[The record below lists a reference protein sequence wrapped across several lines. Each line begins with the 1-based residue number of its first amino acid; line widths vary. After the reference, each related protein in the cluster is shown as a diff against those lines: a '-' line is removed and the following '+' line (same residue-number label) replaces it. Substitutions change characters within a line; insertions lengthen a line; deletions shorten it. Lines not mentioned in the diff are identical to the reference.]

1 MNDIGDIPQEVYDI
15 YQRLEDAGY
24 EAYFVG
30 GCVRD
35 LINKKEP
42 HDWDIATNAR
52 PDDILKVFPDSV
64 YENNFGTVGV
74 KTEHEQFPIVEVTT
88 YRTESTYSD
97 FRRPDEISFADTI
110 EQDLSRRDFTM
121 NAIAARIEGDT
132 IVFKDPYKG
141 KEDLAQ
147 SILRCV
153 GEAEERFKED
163 ALRMMRAVRFAAQ
176 LDVQIEK
183 KTEQALMRYASLLS
197 HIAKERIRDEFVKI
211 LLSDRAAWGV
221 EALRIYGLL
230 KYSIPE
236 LLEGVGVEQNKHH
249 IYTVW
254 EHNLRALDYAAQK
267 NYSLQI
273 RLGALLHDVGKP
285 RTKEGDG
292 ENSTFYN
299 HEVVGAKMT
308 RYIMKRLGFSKKDIQ
323 HVSHLV
329 RHHLFYYNVGEVSEA
344 GVRRFLSRVGV
355 EYIDDLMKIREADR
369 IGSGVPKAVP
379 YKLRHL
385 RFMIEKVRRDPL
397 SPKMLAIDGSDL
409 MKQGVTPG
417 PRMGMILAI
426 LLEDILD
433 DPSHNTKDY
442 LLKKAKELNTLS
454 DTELKEKEA
463 KAQEK
468 KNEWEEGIEKEM
480 RKKYNI

>member
-1 MNDIGDIPQEVYDI
+1 MNDIHDIPQEVYDI
-15 YQRLEDAGY
+15 YQKLEDAGH

-35 LINKKEP
+35 LINQKEP
-42 HDWDIATNAR
+42 HDWDIATSAR
-52 PDDILKVFPDSV
+52 PDDILEVFPDSV

-74 KTEHEQFPIVEVTT
+74 KTENEQFPIVEVTT

-97 FRRPDEISFADTI
+97 FRRPDEIVFADTI
-110 EQDLSRRDFTM
+110 EEDLSRRDFTM
-121 NAIAARIEGDT
+121 NAIAARIERDT

-153 GEAEERFKED
+153 GDAEERFKED

-183 KTEQALMRYASLLS
+183 KTQEALIQHAPLLS

-211 LLSDRAAWGV
+211 ILSDKAAWGV
-221 EALRIYGLL
+221 EALRVYKLL
-230 KYSIPE
+230 EHIIPE
-236 LLEGVGVEQNKHH
+236 LLEGVGVGQNKHH

-254 EHNLRALDYAAQK
+254 EHNLRALDYTAQK
-267 NYSLQI
+267 KYSFPI
-273 RLGALLHDVGKP
+273 RFGALLHDVGKP
-285 RTKEGDG
+285 RTKDGEG

-299 HEVVGAKMT
+299 HEVVGAKMA
-308 RYIMKRLGFSKKDIQ
+308 REIMKRLGFSKKDTQ
-323 HVSHLV
+323 HVTHLV

-344 GVRRFLSRVGV
+344 GVRRFLSRVGE

-385 RFMIEKVRRDPL
+385 RFMVDKVRRDPL

-409 MKQGVTPG
+409 IKEGISPS

-426 LLEDILD
+426 LLEDVLD
-433 DPSHNTKDY
+433 DPSCNTKEY
-442 LLKKAKELNTLS
+442 LLKKTKELAMLS
-454 DTELKEKEA
+454 DTELVKKEE

-468 KNEWEEGIEKEM
+468 KNEWEKGIEKEM
-480 RKKYNI
+480 RKKYNV